1 MFFAKHLSKIPHF
14 EIPFGFP
21 PLVFFGNVLTLIVKL
36 LSFGQSNLHFYKTSF
51 EVYFHWNNRV
61 SFLRDLTDH
70 LLNLFL
76 VHQKLAPPERIF
88 VENISLFIWA
98 DMHTIEDHLPIFNMD
113 KGFLDAALAHA
124 HGLYFGSSKSD
135 TGFKSLFE
143 KIIVIDFFIVGYL
156 LLRLFRHPGSL
167 LFVL

>member
-1 MFFAKHLSKIPHF
+1 MFLRSKNITLASRLFFAKHLSKIPHF

-76 VHQKLAPPERIF
+76 VHQKLARPERIF
-88 VENISLFIWA
+88 VENISLLIWA

-143 KIIVIDFFIVGYL
+143 KIIVIDFFIVGY
-156 LLRLFRHPGSL
+156 
-167 LFVL
+167 